1 MVTAITIF
9 YRLTGVKSRAKEIKR
24 KIINRK
30 EECMRIIYCYT
41 NKINGKKYVGQT
53 KNEEQRIRGHKSSA
67 FNPNDK
73 DYNYPFHAAIRK
85 YGWDN
90 FDYNVL
96 EQFSDEEW
104 ELTNQREVYY
114 IAHFGT
120 LTKQNGYNICYGGQ
134 GTPRPALSYEE
145 NLEKAKLFKPQEIV
159 EIQNMLI
166 DNKSSKEIY
175 QKFGEK
181 LTPSFLC
188 NINTGVNYYNK
199 NFSYPLRKEK
209 YTGRFTKEEVVAIK
223 ERIKAGDSYSAIKED
238 FGIKSEGFLSMVNS
252 GKYYFDEKE
261 TYPLCKKI
269 KGVRTEPK
277 IVNAIVYDLIFT
289 SLPIAE
295 LAKKHARSR
304 ALIDK
309 ISRGAPPHNFDRFIY
324 PLRSNQKENQLRY

>member
-1 MVTAITIF
+1 
-9 YRLTGVKSRAKEIKR
+9 
-24 KIINRK
+24 
-30 EECMRIIYCYT
+30 MRIIYCYT
-41 NKINGKKYVGQT
+41 NKTNGKKYIGQT
-53 KNEEQRIRGHKSSA
+53 KNEKQRIRGHKSSA
-67 FNPNDK
+67 FNPKDK
-73 DYNYPFHAAIRK
+73 DYDYPFHAAIRK

-145 NLEKAKLFKPQEIV
+145 ILEKAKLFKPQEII

-199 NFSYPLRKEK
+199 N
-209 YTGRFTKEEVVAIK
+209 
-223 ERIKAGDSYSAIKED
+223 
-238 FGIKSEGFLSMVNS
+238 
-252 GKYYFDEKE
+252 
-261 TYPLCKKI
+261 
-269 KGVRTEPK
+269 
-277 IVNAIVYDLIFT
+277 
-289 SLPIAE
+289 
-295 LAKKHARSR
+295 
-304 ALIDK
+304 
-309 ISRGAPPHNFDRFIY
+309 
-324 PLRSNQKENQLRY
+324 